1 MILGK
6 FRKSLT
12 WRMAVSF
19 GVLVTAALFLSGA
32 VNWIYAER
40 DVREDAFRDLSVVSD
55 FHADRLE
62 SYLMERLRAFRVL
75 AESRDVYDILG
86 WAARRAAIES
96 AGGEEANWSSYVL
109 LATKAHERF
118 VSKASN
124 LDLADLLILA
134 PDHPSPVYSM
144 RSGVKS
150 VPELDQD
157 TSKSVESLWADVL
170 RERRAVWGKPAPRG
184 SGGRPSLTVAFPVK
198 AVTGEGLAGVLLAVL
213 DPGALDDILKRD
225 AHLGATVHAGLVDE
239 KGRFTGI
246 GDEGVSRALD
256 PKLVAEVLGDGKK
269 IRELTEAGG
278 RHALRMVAP
287 LGLAKTFGAP
297 FDWVLVA
304 QMDKADAMA
313 PMRALGIRFA
323 GLGILL
329 ALGASVPGV
338 FLSRSLV
345 GPLRS
350 LETAVREVGRG
361 NLNISIE
368 ATDRQDEVGGLINS
382 FQLMAQSLRD
392 QTHEILDGVHTLAAS
407 MSEISA
413 TAAQLAA
420 SSTETAT
427 AVSQIST
434 TAEEVRQTAQIAQQK
449 ADDVSKDA
457 SRMTQTSEEGRYVTR
472 ETIQGLQRIRKE
484 MDFVAENVMR
494 LSEQSQNIGDIIE
507 TVRDL
512 ADQIN
517 LLSVNAAIEA
527 AKAGEQGKG
536 FAVVAHE
543 MRSLADQSKEATE
556 QVKQILSEVQ
566 KVTSG
571 AVMAMERGAKAV
583 TAGLELGEKAGD
595 AVERLAA
602 TVEASAD
609 SALQIAASSH
619 EQLVGVE
626 QLVQAI
632 QNIHEAT
639 GQNTEGAR
647 QLEMSVR
654 DLERLSQSLQNA
666 AARFRV

>member
-19 GVLVTAALFLSGA
+19 GVLVTAALVLSGT

-40 DVREDAFRDLSVVSD
+40 DVREEAFRTLSMVSD
-55 FHADRLE
+55 SHKDRLE
-62 SYLMERLRAFRVL
+62 SYFAERLRAFRML
-75 AESRDVYDILG
+75 AESRDVHDILG
-86 WAARRAAIES
+86 WAARRATLENVE
-96 AGGEEANWSSYVL
+96 GEEGTWSSYVL

-150 VPELDQD
+150 VPELNQD
-157 TSKSVESLWADVL
+157 TSKSVESLWAEVL
-170 RERRAVWGKPAPRG
+170 RERQAVWGKPAPRG
-184 SGGRPSLTVAFPVK
+184 SGGRPSLIAAFPIK
-198 AVTGEGLAGVLLAVL
+198 AVTGEGVAGVLLAVL
-213 DPGALDDILKRD
+213 DTGALDDIISRD

-239 KGRFTGI
+239 KGRFSGI
-246 GDEGVSRALD
+246 GDEEASRALD

-297 FDWVLVA
+297 FDWVLVV
-304 QMDKADAMA
+304 QMDEAVAMA

-323 GLGILL
+323 GLGVVL
-329 ALGASVPGV
+329 ALGACVLGV

-382 FQLMAQSLRD
+382 FHLMVQSLRD
-392 QTHEILDGVHTLAAS
+392 QTHEILEGVNTLAAS

-472 ETIQGLQRIRKE
+472 EAIQGLQRIRKE

-556 QVKQILSEVQ
+556 QIKQILTEVQ
-566 KVTSG
+566 KVTGG

-654 DLERLSQSLQNA
+654 DLERLSQSLKNA

>member
-1 MILGK
+1 
-6 FRKSLT
+6 
-12 WRMAVSF
+12 
-19 GVLVTAALFLSGA
+19 
-32 VNWIYAER
+32 
-40 DVREDAFRDLSVVSD
+40 
-55 FHADRLE
+55 
-62 SYLMERLRAFRVL
+62 
-75 AESRDVYDILG
+75 
-86 WAARRAAIES
+86 
-96 AGGEEANWSSYVL
+96 
-109 LATKAHERF
+109 
-118 VSKASN
+118 
-124 LDLADLLILA
+124 
-134 PDHPSPVYSM
+134 
-144 RSGVKS
+144 
-150 VPELDQD
+150 
-157 TSKSVESLWADVL
+157 
-170 RERRAVWGKPAPRG
+170 
-184 SGGRPSLTVAFPVK
+184 
-198 AVTGEGLAGVLLAVL
+198 
-213 DPGALDDILKRD
+213 
-225 AHLGATVHAGLVDE
+225 
-239 KGRFTGI
+239 
-246 GDEGVSRALD
+246 
-256 PKLVAEVLGDGKK
+256 
-269 IRELTEAGG
+269 
-278 RHALRMVAP
+278 
-287 LGLAKTFGAP
+287 
-297 FDWVLVA
+297 
-304 QMDKADAMA
+304 
-313 PMRALGIRFA
+313 
-323 GLGILL
+323 
-329 ALGASVPGV
+329 
-338 FLSRSLV
+338 
-345 GPLRS
+345 
-350 LETAVREVGRG
+350 
-361 NLNISIE
+361 
-368 ATDRQDEVGGLINS
+368 
-382 FQLMAQSLRD
+382 
-392 QTHEILDGVHTLAAS
+392 
-407 MSEISA
+407 
-413 TAAQLAA
+413 
-420 SSTETAT
+420 
-427 AVSQIST
+427 
-434 TAEEVRQTAQIAQQK
+434 
-449 ADDVSKDA
+449 
-457 SRMTQTSEEGRYVTR
+457 
-472 ETIQGLQRIRKE
+472 